1 MNAAKRPTT
10 AVSRLAAKRP
20 ITAFSRR
27 TARRLTAAVL
37 GPVALLGALT
47 GCGIA
52 PTGVIE
58 AGEPASGIQPPGKPK
73 EAVVR
78 LFFLSAVGL
87 RPASRPAAGIVDPQ
101 QAIDLLLAG
110 PNSAELARGLTTE
123 IGPAVG
129 GAKVV
134 SAPGWIRV
142 MLTSNAGQLTSGA
155 VSQLVCT
162 AASAAEAAGDG
173 SASNVDVTVAGGDTA
188 LKPVR
193 CTTPATAVPQ
203 PPAPTEAVPAGP
215 SQSTSAPPA
224 H

>member
-1 MNAAKRPTT
+1 MT
-10 AVSRLAAKRP
+10 AVL
-20 ITAFSRR
+20 
-27 TARRLTAAVL
+27 L

-58 AGEPASGIQPPGKPK
+58 AGEPAGGIQPPGKPK

-87 RPASRPAAGIVDPQ
+87 RPASRPAAGVVDPQ

-110 PNSAELARGLTTE
+110 PNGAEVARGLTTE
-123 IGPAVG
+123 IGPSAG

-134 SAPGWIRV
+134 FAPGWVRV
-142 MLTSNAGQLTSGA
+142 ELASNAKLLTSGA

-162 AASAAEAAGDG
+162 AAGAAEAVGDG
-173 SASNVDVTVAGGDTA
+173 PSAKVDVTVAGGGAT
-188 LKPVR
+188 LNPVR
-193 CTTPATAVPQ
+193 CTTPATTAPQ
-203 PPAPTEAVPAGP
+203 PPAPTEAAPTAP
-215 SQSTSAPPA
+215 SPSASA
-224 H
+224 ERAR